1 MIDRI
6 ISDEAYEAGENAN
19 NASGVNPFATQ
30 NELAAIAPQNA
41 LVSGGATWN
50 SLLIF
55 DVTALT
61 YWLNGVFYSS
71 VATQV
76 TLGAADPTDPR
87 IDVIVV
93 DAVGVVS
100 VIAGTPAPS
109 PVKPEVDTS
118 IYVEVTFIQVDAGA
132 TTPSISIENLYL
144 EDTGSPGEWV
154 ATDNSANIDLASA
167 VDPYDGTVSI
177 EGTAVVNGN
186 RVNLIK
192 VTPYTINLTSVLE
205 LKVKLKAAIGNNER
219 LRLRFRNGGSA
230 VGVNVDIRNGRYG
243 FSASDISGYQT
254 IAIPMSEFDVSG
266 DVTELRI
273 IGNNIASP
281 IGFFMDNIRIQE
293 GFGISIGP
301 VDAVDVTYTPTT
313 PGDFGVVPA
322 NVQQALDWIAA
333 NMGGGGSP
341 VWTPPGITL
350 GDFNTNGVTVY
361 NAVGAGTLYTF
372 SPNANNEVVVTIP
385 LNHGDIPYG
394 GEGLLFTI
402 NWQMFSIAAPGRTI
416 SGSLDYAFCNDG
428 DDNYYKLDGTMPMLI
443 DCDLIT
449 AGQQN
454 TNNFGAISGP
464 AGSKVLQLT
473 LRRDGL
479 VDTYNGDVDFYGA
492 ALIKV

>member
-30 NELAAIAPQNA
+30 NELTAIAPKNA

-87 IDVIVV
+87 IEVIVV
-93 DAVGVVS
+93 DAAGVVS
-100 VIAGTPAPS
+100 VIEGTPAPS
-109 PVKPEVDTS
+109 PVKPEVDKS

-144 EDTGSPGEWV
+144 EDAGSPGEWV

-167 VDPYDGTVSI
+167 VDPYEGTVSI
-177 EGTAVVNGN
+177 DATAAVTGN

-192 VTPYTINLTSVLE
+192 ASPYTINLSSVLE

-273 IGNNIASP
+273 ICNNITTS
-281 IGFFMDNIRIQE
+281 IGFFIDNIRIQE

-301 VDAVDVTYTPTT
+301 VDATEVTYTPAV
-313 PGDFGVVPA
+313 PGDYTGTPTSA
-322 NVQQALDWIAA
+322 QQALDELAA
-333 NMGGGGSP
+333 RPIGGGGSWSP
-341 VWTPPGITL
+341 TSVTL
-350 GDFNTNGVTVY
+350 GDGIANGATITL
-361 NAVGAGTLYTF
+361 NAGAGVYAIFDASSDDEYLFNVSLDRNGLAYDGSAITPEIYWMKF
-372 SPNANNEVVVTIP
+372 GAS
-385 LNHGDIPYG
+385 G
-394 GEGLLFTI
+394 GTVKWE
-402 NWQMFSIAAPGRTI
+402 
-416 SGSLDYAFCNDG
+416 LDYAFVNIG
-428 DDNYYKLDGTMPMLI
+428 DDAYSAIDGTDVQTVDVTTLADQTLTSTGFSP
-443 DCDLIT
+443 
-449 AGQQN
+449 
-454 TNNFGAISGP
+454 ISGP
-464 AGSKVLQLT
+464 VGSKVLQLT
-473 LRRDGL
+473 VRRNSTPPAA
-479 VDTYNGDVDFYGA
+479 DTYTGDAEMYAFN
-492 ALIKV
+492 LEQ